1 MLMLFSGG
9 MYGLAAHEE
18 KDSNSE
24 RWMKIAEG
32 RLKRVDLFFTMFL
45 EFKGGLK
52 PEEPM
57 AGG

>member
-1 MLMLFSGG
+1 

-32 RLKRVDLFFTMFL
+32 RLTRPTYFYDVFL
-45 EFKGGLK
+45 NLKVALK
-52 PEEPM
+52 PKEPM
-57 AGG
+57 ARGKEN